1 MNMFELS
8 KQVLTKVSFDKTLF
22 KKELKKSLK
31 WLKKEEAMLLKIWCL
46 TTFVQYSDTIREVYE
61 TWR

>member
-8 KQVLTKVSFDKTLF
+8 KQVLTKVSFDKSLF

-31 WLKKEEAMLLKIWCL
+31 WLKKEEAILLKTWCL
-46 TTFVQYSDTIREVYE
+46 ATFVQYGDTIRDVYE